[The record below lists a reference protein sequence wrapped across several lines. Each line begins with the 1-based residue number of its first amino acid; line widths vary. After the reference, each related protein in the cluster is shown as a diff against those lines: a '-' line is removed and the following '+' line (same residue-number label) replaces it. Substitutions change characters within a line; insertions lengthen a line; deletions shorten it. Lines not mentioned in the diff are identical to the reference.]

1 LGRPVR
7 RRALIQFGIAA
18 GLFAP
23 AIARAQS
30 VIVLRWADNAAPA
43 HPSALSALRAAA
55 EVKEKSGGRIEIQS
69 FPSGQLGGS
78 RDTVEA
84 VSSGAL
90 TMVTEGAAT
99 LGQFVP
105 PFTIMEAPYVWKDAA
120 HITRFLRSP
129 AMEELNQLSIK
140 TRDTRVLAAD
150 YYGTRHLTTGARE
163 VHTAADMKRFKLR
176 VPAVDV
182 YKAMAEAWDARPT
195 PIDYNELYLALS
207 QGAVD
212 GQENPLPTIQAG
224 KFFEVQKYLVLTA
237 HIITPRLV
245 MINEPAWAKLSAGD
259 QQIVTTA
266 LNNAIAWQD
275 AEIMRQEA
283 SLAGTFKTAGMTV
296 IQPDVETFRKPV
308 LATLPAM
315 FEAKWG
321 KGLWD
326 KIQAA

>member
-1 LGRPVR
+1 MSSMSITR
-7 RRALIQFGIAA
+7 RSLAIGGA
-18 GLFAP
+18 GLFLP
-23 AIARAQS
+23 AIARAQA
-30 VIVLRWADNAAPA
+30 VTLRWADNAAPT
-43 HPSALSALRAAA
+43 HPSAQSALRAAA
-55 EVKEKSGGRIEIQS
+55 EVREKSGGRIEIQS

-120 HITRFLRSP
+120 HITRFLRST
-129 AMEELNQLSIK
+129 AMQELNQLSIK

-150 YYGTRHLTTGARE
+150 YYGTRHLTTGARA
-163 VHTAADMKRFKLR
+163 VHSAADMKGFKLR

-195 PIDYNELYLALS
+195 PLDYNELYLALS

-245 MINEPAWAKLSAGD
+245 MIHEPTWAKISPAD
-259 QQIVTTA
+259 QQIVMTA

-275 AEIMRQEA
+275 AEIVKQEA
-283 SLAGTFKTAGMTV
+283 TLADTFKTAGMTV
-296 IQPDVETFRKPV
+296 ITPDVESFRKPV
-308 LATLPAM
+308 LAKLPAM

-326 KIQAA
+326 KIQAV